1 MNSELKIRNIT
12 ISADIQDNVRLT
24 KIFLKNKINAKQRE
38 RERERVKE
46 MQRVD
51 GLALIVCVRRGR
63 QCLITPSK
71 AMCSKGQK
79 I

>member
-38 RERERVKE
+38 RERE
-46 MQRVD
+46 
-51 GLALIVCVRRGR
+51 
-63 QCLITPSK
+63 
-71 AMCSKGQK
+71 
-79 I
+79 